1 MIYELKYFLYFRV
14 INYYTQILEIMSL
27 FLRKIL
33 LVFTFL
39 ISFFVSFSQVNE
51 LDKMVE
57 TGDSIAIASNFNYQS
72 TNCPKLDSIIHYA
85 MAQRGKKYK
94 YATFGPNTFDCSGLM
109 YHTFNTFN
117 INIGRSSRDQFLE
130 GVKVDMKDIKPGD
143 LVFFYR
149 GRKSKKYIGHVGM
162 VVAVDSNKNFT
173 FVHSSSPKYGV
184 RLDYSTKSG
193 YASTFVGARRIIDC
207 GNSSFENSTYQTSVT
222 SQSQTSTPLTSQQ
235 NNTSTGNKT
244 KHYVVKQGDTL
255 SAISRK
261 YKVSVQNIQKWNKLK
276 SDKIFPGQKLIVKK

>member
-1 MIYELKYFLYFRV
+1 MTPFF
-14 INYYTQILEIMSL
+14 
-27 FLRKIL
+27 RKIL
-33 LVFTFL
+33 LLFSFVTP
-39 ISFFVSFSQVNE
+39 FFVAFSQVEE
-51 LDKMVE
+51 LDEMVE
-57 TGDSIAIASNFNYQS
+57 TNDSISPVTAFEYQS

-85 MAQRGKKYK
+85 LAQRGKRYK

-117 INIGRSSRDQFLE
+117 INIGRSSRDQYLK
-130 GVKVDMKDIKPGD
+130 GVKVNMKDIRPGD

-149 GRKSKKYIGHVGM
+149 GRKSRKFIGHVGM

-184 RLDYSTKSG
+184 RLDNSTKSG

-207 GNSSFENSTYQTSVT
+207 DNSSFENRSYLTTVPSNPQSSTTT
-222 SQSQTSTPLTSQQ
+222 TSQQ
-235 NNTSTGNKT
+235 TNTPSNNKT
-244 KHYVVKQGDTL
+244 KYHIVKQGDTL